1 MRSPSGCSMAADYTD
16 GGGWAKL
23 DATAAFKLA
32 EIAGTFSPRSFE
44 KQVRM
49 LLILYQSMSADGTI
63 SMGYRTLAERAGV
76 SRRTAELFMR
86 KLEDGGDLV
95 VVGERVNDGGRYTV
109 RRFTWM
115 GGDTLER
122 VTPDTQTRQKRV
134 TPDTQTRQ
142 KRVTSELLRSSQ
154 KGGVSA
160 NAATPPEDRSETTP
174 PPLPGMRL
182 VI

>member
-23 DATAAFKLA
+23 DATAVDELA
-32 EIAGTFSPRSFE
+32 AIIGGFSPRYLE
-44 KQVRM
+44 KQARM
-49 LLILYQSMSADGTI
+49 LLTLYQSMSADGTI
-63 SMGYRTLAERAGV
+63 SMGYRTLAERADV
-76 SRRTAELFMR
+76 SKSAAQRFVK
-86 KLEDGGDLV
+86 KLEDTGDLV

-109 RRFTWM
+109 RRFAWM
-115 GGDTLER
+115 GGDPLNR
-122 VTPDTQTRQKRV
+122 VTPDPRKPEKRV
-134 TPDTQTRQ
+134 TPDPRKPE

-160 NAATPPEDRSETTP
+160 NAAPPPENRSETT